1 MLLRAEKLPTRNH
14 QSTVFQHASRPP
26 GQTATPTNAFLVFF
40 FPMPVFV
47 TKVGP
52 EGISADTIPYWM
64 VQLLVLG
71 QPAGYV
77 CIPNRNLEET
87 AVSPAGSATGVGI
100 KQATEVGE
108 GEPGA
113 PEEAAA
119 DEDDELRTL
128 GDLRALISWQLD
140 LAIRGVELW
149 IAPPETCSSGTFPS
163 TRGDGN
169 VQGDTDSEISLPETP
184 RGDKA
189 LLDNMD
195 LGHYGL
201 HHLSVVDV
209 RLSPEF
215 LETGCGGSEATQPEG
230 GISGEVSE
238 KDGESSEKQ
247 GETSEQDGESSKK
260 DGDNSEKDRE
270 NSEADGENNENDR
283 ERNEKDGKSSEEEE
297 EWTPDE
303 IVRISVKTTR
313 MMARGEDGAVSVFL
327 LCVCVIVKV
336 GYCVIA
342 ATLRRTRFSAA
353 TTPCPQNSTNCNG
366 R

>member
-1 MLLRAEKLPTRNH
+1 MCCCFLHDRLTACHRYILYALTTLNLSKAFAAFFSLFHLHIVWRSPDACQDRKAPDAQPPIGSVSTRLTTFRRDRH
-14 QSTVFQHASRPP
+14 THKRFPR
-26 GQTATPTNAFLVFF
+26 FF
-40 FPMPVFV
+40 FLPMPDFV

-52 EGISADTIPYWM
+52 EGISADTIPCWM

-77 CIPNRNLEET
+77 CIPNRNLEES
-87 AVSPAGSATGVGI
+87 AVSPAGSATRVGI

-113 PEEAAA
+113 SEEAAS
-119 DEDDELRTL
+119 DEEDELRTL
-128 GDLRALISWQLD
+128 GDLRDLISWQLN

-149 IAPPETCSSGTFPS
+149 IAPPEICSSGTFPS

-169 VQGDTDSEISLPETP
+169 VEGDTDSEIFLPKTP

-209 RLSPEF
+209 RLSPEY
-215 LETGCGGSEATQPEG
+215 LETGCGGSEATQAEG

-238 KDGESSEKQ
+238 KDE
-247 GETSEQDGESSKK
+247 ESSKK
-260 DGDNSEKDRE
+260 QGEK
-270 NSEADGENNENDR
+270 
-283 ERNEKDGKSSEEEE
+283 
-297 EWTPDE
+297 
-303 IVRISVKTTR
+303 
-313 MMARGEDGAVSVFL
+313 
-327 LCVCVIVKV
+327 
-336 GYCVIA
+336 
-342 ATLRRTRFSAA
+342 
-353 TTPCPQNSTNCNG
+353 
-366 R
+366 